1 VLSPGDQKALSNKT
15 DSGISGW
22 SAVANAL
29 RSGADAPER
38 RVGIVAAGSASR
50 FELAGRRLE
59 IRTSLPRLQM

>member
-1 VLSPGDQKALSNKT
+1 MLSPGDQKALSNET

-38 RVGIVAAGSASR
+38 RVGIVAADPASR
-50 FELAGRRLE
+50 SEL
-59 IRTSLPRLQM
+59 TD